1 MARGDKG
8 EGPYQIMLLILQEI
22 SGFFQR
28 FISPVIKKESKGG
41 DQDGGERG
49 EEEK

>member
-8 EGPYQIMLLILQEI
+8 ERPNQIMLLILKEI
-22 SGFFQR
+22 SRFFQR

-41 DQDGGERG
+41 DEDGGERG
-49 EEEK
+49 EEK